1 MAIVTNFIPSVSA
14 EIVTN
19 CIPSTSAEDKI
30 PKLLIVGDS
39 LSAAYGLLSS
49 EGWVT
54 LLENKYKQSCFEIDI
69 VNAAISGDTTQGGL
83 SRLPN
88 LLKKHQPTHVFLE
101 LGGNDGLRGQNIQ
114 DMRKNLAKMIALIQQ
129 AGAQVFLQDMEI
141 PSNYG
146 SRYTKLFGDSYDILA
161 KDNDLVL
168 FPFFLAD
175 IALDKSLMQNDG
187 IHPNKA
193 AQPLIADLMYE
204 RLSAYLS
211 AEHQN

>member
-1 MAIVTNFIPSVSA
+1 M
-14 EIVTN
+14 
-19 CIPSTSAEDKI
+19 
-30 PKLLIVGDS
+30 
-39 LSAAYGLLSS
+39 SAAYGLLSS

-54 LLENKYKQSCFEIDI
+54 LLENKYKQGNYEIDV

-83 SRLPN
+83 SRLPR
-88 LLKKHQPTHVFLE
+88 LLEKHQPTHVFLE

-129 AGAQVFLQDMEI
+129 SCAQIFLQDMEI

-146 SRYTKLFGDSYDILA
+146 SRYTKLFGESYDILA

-204 RLSAYLS
+204 RLSAYLP

>member
-1 MAIVTNFIPSVSA
+1 MSSASA
-14 EIVTN
+14 ENKT
-19 CIPSTSAEDKI
+19 T
-30 PKLLIVGDS
+30 KLLIVGDS

-54 LLENKYKQSCFEIDI
+54 LLENKYKQSGFEIDV
-69 VNAAISGDTTQGGL
+69 VNAAISGDTTQGSL
-83 SRLPN
+83 SRLPR
-88 LLKKHQPTHVFLE
+88 LLEKHQPTHVFLE

-114 DMRKNLAKMIALIQQ
+114 DMRKNLAKMITLIQQ

-146 SRYTKLFGDSYDILA
+146 SRYTQLFGDSYDILA
-161 KDNDLVL
+161 KDNDLIL

-193 AQPLIADLMYE
+193 AQPIIADLMYK
-204 RLSAYLS
+204 RLSAYLP
-211 AEHQN
+211 AEPQN